1 MDILKEC
8 AARKKRF
15 NQSESKIMEL
25 SASNLSLFTATLLIG
40 LTAGL
45 CFTWGNAVTPGIGQ
59 LNDLGY
65 LQAFQK
71 MNRSIENPLFF
82 VVFFGSFLV
91 GIAAIFT
98 NKGVS
103 PEHFRLVLL
112 AISLYFLGVV
122 LVTIFGNVP
131 LNQILDK
138 TDLANSSLEELR
150 ALRERFENPWN
161 RFHIIRIITSMISF
175 ALLLIASIGK

>member
-1 MDILKEC
+1 
-8 AARKKRF
+8 
-15 NQSESKIMEL
+15 MEMT
-25 SASNLSLFTATLLIG
+25 ASNLTLFTATLLIG

-59 LNDLGY
+59 LDDLSY

-82 VVFFGSFLV
+82 AVFFGSFLV
-91 GIAAIFT
+91 GVAAIFA
-98 NKGVS
+98 NKGIS
-103 PEHFRLVLL
+103 PEHFKLVTI
-112 AISLYFLGVV
+112 AIVIYFLGVV

-131 LNQILDK
+131 LNQLLDR

-150 ALRERFENPWN
+150 ALRTRFENPWN
-161 RFHIIRIITSMISF
+161 RFHLIRVLTAMISF
-175 ALLLIASIGK
+175 ALLIIASINK

>member
-1 MDILKEC
+1 
-8 AARKKRF
+8 
-15 NQSESKIMEL
+15 MEI
-25 SASNLSLFTATLLIG
+25 STSSLSLFTVTLLVG
-40 LTAGL
+40 LTAGI

-82 VVFFGSFLV
+82 AVFFGSFLV

-98 NKGVS
+98 NKGIS
-103 PEHFRLVLL
+103 PEHFRLILL
-112 AISLYFLGVV
+112 AVSLNFLGVV
-122 LVTIFGNVP
+122 IVTVFGNVP

-138 TDLANSSLEELR
+138 ADLVNSSEEELR

-161 RFHIIRIITSMISF
+161 RFHIIRIIASMTSF
-175 ALLLIASIGK
+175 ALLIIAGISKS

>member
-1 MDILKEC
+1 
-8 AARKKRF
+8 
-15 NQSESKIMEL
+15 MEL
-25 SASNLSLFTATLLIG
+25 TSSNLTLFTATLLIG

-59 LNDLGY
+59 LDNLGY

-91 GIAAIFT
+91 GIAAIYA
-98 NKGVS
+98 NRGVS
-103 PEHFRLVLL
+103 PEHFRLV
-112 AISLYFLGVV
+112 AIATGLYFLGVV

-138 TDLANSSLEELR
+138 TDLTNSSLTELQ
-150 ALRERFENPWN
+150 ALRDRFEKPWN
-161 RFHIIRIITSMISF
+161 RFHLIRVLASIVSF
-175 ALLLIASIGK
+175 ALLVIASMNK

>member
-1 MDILKEC
+1 MT
-8 AARKKRF
+8 
-15 NQSESKIMEL
+15 L
-25 SASNLSLFTATLLIG
+25 SNITLLAATLLIG

-59 LNDLGY
+59 LDDMGY

-82 VVFFGSFLV
+82 MVFMGSALV

-98 NKGVS
+98 SRGVS
-103 PEHFRLVLL
+103 DLHFRLVLV
-112 AISLYFLGVV
+112 AVIIYCLGVI
-122 LVTIFGNVP
+122 LVTIMGNVP

-138 TDLANSSLEELR
+138 TDLAASTLEELQ
-150 ALRERFENPWN
+150 ALREKFERPWN
-161 RFHIIRIITSMISF
+161 RFHSIRVVSGVVSF
-175 ALLLIASIGK
+175 GLLIVAGIIK